1 MEYFL
6 AGVPKLEQGQ
16 VPIPADLADSFE
28 RKGLFVAEP
37 HIVKALD
44 STEDGRYNNA
54 PLKKDGTF
62 AARALVA
69 SREQMDALGHFVEQ
83 KLTDIMER
91 MAGGDVS
98 VCPMKQGINACQ
110 YCAYD
115 GICRFEFGKNKVSNF
130 KKITNDEFFD
140 SIVKGEE

>member
-1 MEYFL
+1 
-6 AGVPKLEQGQ
+6 
-16 VPIPADLADSFE
+16 
-28 RKGLFVAEP
+28 
-37 HIVKALD
+37 
-44 STEDGRYNNA
+44 
-54 PLKKDGTF
+54 
-62 AARALVA
+62 
-69 SREQMDALGHFVEQ
+69 
-83 KLTDIMER
+83 